1 MHLPLSAS
9 RIPLSLF
16 HFKDIRALD
25 SILVI
30 LDNRGFDFFNIDQIL
45 QLNSMPTAGGSLDFT
60 DSAAHA
66 IFRLNTGLITANLSP
81 L

>member
-1 MHLPLSAS
+1 
-9 RIPLSLF
+9 LF

-30 LDNRGFDFFNIDQIL
+30 LDNRGFDFFNIDPAEL
-45 QLNSMPTAGGSLDFT
+45 HAHRRGKFGLHT